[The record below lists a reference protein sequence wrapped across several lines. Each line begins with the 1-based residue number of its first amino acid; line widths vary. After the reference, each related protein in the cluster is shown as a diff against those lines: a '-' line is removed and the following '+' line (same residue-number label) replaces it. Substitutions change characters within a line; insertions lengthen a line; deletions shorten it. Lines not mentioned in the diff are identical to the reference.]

1 MTKKEFTISILLCAV
16 ILALLGWAGAD
27 DAHEATIC
35 EMQNNGTYWQM
46 KAEHPDWD
54 EATMIRNYQPLNT
67 DDHD

>member
-1 MTKKEFTISILLCAV
+1 MTKKEFSISLLLCAV

-54 EATMIRNYQPLNT
+54 EAQMVQVYNQKN
-67 DDHD
+67 DDND